1 MSKTVIESL
10 QENDVKAISRL
21 MSAVENDSQTDETL
35 IEELYSHSLNSVRIG
50 ITGPPGAGKSTLI
63 DKLIELFRN
72 NEKTVGVV
80 SVDPTSP
87 FSGGALLG
95 DRIRMNQHAMDSG
108 VYLRSMGSS
117 GMTGGLARKSH
128 LMGDILSC
136 TGKEIIIFETIGVGQ
151 AETEIIKNADI
162 TVVVL
167 VPEAGD
173 EVQFMKAGP
182 IEVGDLFVVN
192 KSDRDGAGRA
202 AELLSD
208 YLKDS
213 VESREFTPEIILT
226 TASSGEGVADVYE
239 KSLNLI
245 LQLQKSGTLEK
256 RREKQYLNRVR
267 GAVRDEL
274 VQGFWN
280 SQPELDFDSEILLQ
294 LANGRSPYSAARY
307 LINSLKLNHD

>member
-10 QENDVKAISRL
+10 QEHDLKVISRL
-21 MSAVENDSQTDETL
+21 MSAVENDSQTDESL
-35 IEELYSHSLNSVRIG
+35 MEELYSHSLNSVRIG

-95 DRIRMNQHAMDSG
+95 DRIRMNQHALDSG
-108 VYLRSMGSS
+108 VYLRSMGSR
-117 GMTGGLARKSH
+117 GTTGGLARKSH
-128 LMGDILSC
+128 LIGDILSC

-151 AETEIIKNADI
+151 AETEIIKSADI

-192 KSDRDGAGRA
+192 KSDRDGAGRV

-208 YLKDS
+208 YFKDS

-226 TASSGEGVADVYE
+226 IASSGQGVTDVYE

-245 LQLQKSGTLEK
+245 LQLQQSGTMEK

-267 GAVRDEL
+267 GAIRNEL
-274 VQGFWN
+274 VQRFWN

>member
-1 MSKTVIESL
+1 MSKTVIKSL

-21 MSAVENDSQTDETL
+21 MSAVENDCQTDETL

-95 DRIRMNQHAMDSG
+95 DRIRMNQHALDRG
-108 VYLRSMGSS
+108 VYLRSMGSR

-192 KSDRDGAGRA
+192 KSDREGAGRA

-208 YLKDS
+208 YFKDS

-226 TASSGEGVADVYE
+226 IASSGQGVIDVYE

-274 VQGFWN
+274 VQRFWN
-280 SQPELDFDSEILLQ
+280 SQPELDFDSEIFLQ

>member
-10 QENDVKAISRL
+10 QEHDLKVISRL
-21 MSAVENDSQTDETL
+21 MSAVENDIQTDENL
-35 IEELYSHSLNSVRIG
+35 MEELYSHSLNSVRIG

-108 VYLRSMGSS
+108 VYLRSMGSR
-117 GMTGGLARKSH
+117 GTTGGLARKSH

-192 KSDRDGAGRA
+192 KSDRDGAGRV

-208 YLKDS
+208 YFKDS

-226 TASSGEGVADVYE
+226 IASSGQGVTDVYE

-245 LQLQKSGTLEK
+245 FQLQQSGTMEK
-256 RREKQYLNRVR
+256 RREKQYLSRVR

-274 VQGFWN
+274 VQRFWN
-280 SQPELDFDSEILLQ
+280 SQPELNFDSEILLQ